1 MMRTVLDQRNNDKGE
16 LLKFWAVTFTKF
28 SNYRN
33 FLTKLKGS
41 LEQPIYFNLNWLR
54 RSTEYSK
61 ALTYT
66 LSQTGYL
73 GLMSSVTFR

>member
-1 MMRTVLDQRNNDKGE
+1 MYYKVALRIILLPGSKQESYSYITPMMRTVLDQRNNDKGE

-41 LEQPIYFNLNWLR
+41 
-54 RSTEYSK
+54 S
-61 ALTYT
+61 
-66 LSQTGYL
+66 
-73 GLMSSVTFR
+73 